1 MSKKK
6 PLFTVGLFVVIGT
19 LIGVSIVIWV
29 GASKYFQKGD
39 TFVTY
44 FEESVQGLQIDSR
57 VKYQGVDVGWV
68 TKIGL
73 APDNRLVE
81 VTMKIDLQGD
91 MPNTIVAKLEMA
103 GITGLVF
110 VGLEQMKP
118 SYAKLTPKIH
128 FPTNDPVIPSIPSD
142 MQKIFAGIYSVV
154 EKANQLDFKGIS
166 DQIKSTAKTIETLVG
181 DSKMKG
187 MVANLANAAANI
199 ENMSDRINEMLEEEG
214 VVDDI
219 LKEARDV
226 VAGAKKT
233 VENVNREI
241 SALNIADTA
250 DKANRLVDH
259 AARRTQVLA
268 AEIQVT
274 SENLRRASE
283 TLENLLNRLNAD
295 PSDIIFSE
303 PPKGK

>member
-1 MSKKK
+1 MSRKK

-44 FEESVQGLQIDSR
+44 FEESVQGLQIDSS

-73 APDNRLVE
+73 APDNKLVE
-81 VTMKIDLQGD
+81 VTMKINLQAD
-91 MPNTIVAKLEMA
+91 MSNTIVAKLEMA

-142 MQKIFAGIYSVV
+142 IQKFITGVHSVV

-166 DQIKSTAKTIETLVG
+166 DQIKSTTKTIETFVN

-187 MVANLANAAANI
+187 MVANLANAAANL
-199 ENMSDRINEMLEEEG
+199 ENMSNRINTMLEKEG
-214 VVDDI
+214 VVEDM
-219 LKEARDV
+219 LKDARDV
-226 VAGAKKT
+226 IAGAKKA
-233 VENVNREI
+233 VENVNKEI

-259 AARRTQVLA
+259 AARRTQVVA
-268 AEIQVT
+268 AEIQIT

-303 PPKGK
+303 PPTGK

>member
-1 MSKKK
+1 MSRKK

-19 LIGVSIVIWV
+19 LIGVGVIIWV
-29 GASKYFQKGD
+29 GASNYFQKGD
-39 TFVTY
+39 KFVTY

-68 TKIGL
+68 TKISV
-73 APDNRLVE
+73 APDNKLVE
-81 VTMKIDLQGD
+81 VTMKINLQGD
-91 MPNTIVAKLEMA
+91 MSETVVAKLEMA

-110 VGLEQMKP
+110 VGLEKTKP
-118 SYAKLTPKIH
+118 SYAKLTPKIN
-128 FPTNDPVIPSIPSD
+128 FPTSHPVIPSIPSD

-166 DQIKSTAKTIETLVG
+166 DQVKSTAKSMETFIS
-181 DSKMKG
+181 DSKMN
-187 MVANLANAAANI
+187 AIIASLANAAVDL
-199 ENMSDRINEMLEEEG
+199 ENTSKRINEFLEKGGKVDGMLE
-214 VVDDI
+214 D
-219 LKEARDV
+219 ARDV
-226 VAGAKKT
+226 ITGAKKA
-233 VENVNREI
+233 VENMNKEI

-259 AARRTQVLA
+259 AARRTHAVA
-268 AEIQVT
+268 TEIQIT

-303 PPKGK
+303 PPTGK

>member
-1 MSKKK
+1 MSRKK

-19 LIGVSIVIWV
+19 LIGVSIIIWV
-29 GASKYFQKGD
+29 GASKYFLKGD

-44 FEESVQGLQIDSR
+44 FEESVQGLQMDSR
-57 VKYQGVDVGWV
+57 VKYRGVDVGWV
-68 TKIGL
+68 TKIDL
-73 APDNRLVE
+73 APDNKLVE
-81 VTMKIDLQGD
+81 VTMKINLQGD
-91 MPNTIVAKLEMA
+91 MSNTVVAKLEMA

-110 VGLEQMKP
+110 VGLEQTKP

-142 MQKIFAGIYSVV
+142 MQKIFSGIYSVV

-166 DQIKSTAKTIETLVG
+166 DQIKSTTKTIETFMG

-187 MVANLANAAANI
+187 MVTSLANAAANL
-199 ENMSDRINEMLEEEG
+199 ENMSNKINTMLEKEG
-214 VVDDI
+214 VVEDM
-219 LKEARDV
+219 LKDARDV
-226 VAGAKKT
+226 IAGAKKA
-233 VENVNREI
+233 VENVNKEI

-259 AARRTQVLA
+259 AARRTQVVA
-268 AEIQVT
+268 TEMQIT

-295 PSDIIFSE
+295 PSDIIFSK
-303 PPKGK
+303 PPTGK

>member
-1 MSKKK
+1 MSRKK
-6 PLFTVGLFVVIGT
+6 PLFTVGLFVVVGT

-29 GASKYFQKGD
+29 GASKYFEKGD
-39 TFVTY
+39 KFVTY

-81 VTMKIDLQGD
+81 VTMKINLQGD
-91 MPNTIVAKLEMA
+91 MSNNIVAKLEMA

-118 SYAKLTPKIH
+118 SYVKLTPKIH

-142 MQKIFAGIYSVV
+142 IQKFVSGVHSVV

-166 DQIKSTAKTIETLVG
+166 DQIKSTTKTIETFMG

-187 MVANLANAAANI
+187 MVASLANASANL
-199 ENMSDRINEMLEEEG
+199 ENMSNKINAMLEKDG
-214 VVDDI
+214 VVEDM
-219 LKEARDV
+219 LKDARDV
-226 VAGAKKT
+226 IAGAKKT
-233 VENVNREI
+233 VENVNKEI

-250 DKANRLVDH
+250 NKANRLVDH
-259 AARRTQVLA
+259 ASRRAQAVAT
-268 AEIQVT
+268 EIQIT

-303 PPKGK
+303 PPTGK

>member
-19 LIGVSIVIWV
+19 LIGVSIVVWV
-29 GASKYFQKGD
+29 GASKYFEKGD
-39 TFVTY
+39 RFVTY

-81 VTMKIDLQGD
+81 VMMKINLQSD
-91 MPNTIVAKLEMA
+91 MSNNIVAKLEMA

-118 SYAKLTPKIH
+118 SYVKLTPKIH

-142 MQKIFAGIYSVV
+142 IQKFVSGVHSVV

-166 DQIKSTAKTIETLVG
+166 DQIKSTTKTIETFMS

-187 MVANLANAAANI
+187 MVASLANASANL
-199 ENMSDRINEMLEEEG
+199 ENMSNKINAMLEKDG
-214 VVDDI
+214 VVEDM
-219 LKEARDV
+219 LKDARDV
-226 VAGAKKT
+226 IAGAKKT
-233 VENVNREI
+233 VENVNKEI

-250 DKANRLVDH
+250 NKANRLVDH
-259 AARRTQVLA
+259 ASRRAQAVATEVQ
-268 AEIQVT
+268 IT

-303 PPKGK
+303 PPTGK

>member
-1 MSKKK
+1 MSKKR
-6 PLFTVGLFVVIGT
+6 PLFTVGLFVVIGV
-19 LIGVSIVIWV
+19 LIGVGIVIWL
-29 GASKYFQKGD
+29 GASKYFQKGA

-44 FEESVQGLQIDSR
+44 FEESVQGLQTDSR

-81 VTMKIDLQGD
+81 ITMKINLKGD
-91 MPNTIVAKLEMA
+91 MSDTVVAKLEMA

-128 FPTNDPVIPSIPSD
+128 FPTNYPVIPSIPSD
-142 MQKIFAGIYSVV
+142 MQKIFTGIYGVV
-154 EKANQLDFKGIS
+154 EKINQLDFKGIS
-166 DQIKSTAKTIETLVG
+166 DQIKSTTKTIEAFMG

-187 MVANLANAAANI
+187 IMASLANAAANL
-199 ENMSDRINEMLEEEG
+199 ENMSNKINTMLEEEG
-214 VVDDI
+214 TVEGMLED
-219 LKEARDV
+219 ARDV
-226 VAGAKKT
+226 IAGAKKAVET
-233 VENVNREI
+233 VNKEI
-241 SALNIADTA
+241 GALNIADTA

-259 AARRTQVLA
+259 AARRTRVA
-268 AEIQVT
+268 ADEIQIT

-295 PSDIIFSE
+295 PSDIIFSN
-303 PPKGK
+303 PPTGK